1 MSDQQEVDQQLQLR
15 AVLGYQEQQVLREQQ
30 ALEEQ
35 QEIRQQALR
44 DQQMIRQQ
52 QLNRQ
57 QEMNRQQQ
65 INLQQQINRQQST
78 IIENQVKNQ
87 QIFMMPKEMMGMN
100 QSNIRNQEGLISVIR
115 EPPAKVSNLNYS
127 HTPFLHTSKT
137 RTDWMEISEAFLN
150 SLKRETGYVT

>member
-1 MSDQQEVDQQLQLR
+1 LSIQHQSQLYDQQKRTRDQQGMSDQQEVDQQLQLR

-57 QEMNRQQQ
+57 QEMNR
-65 INLQQQINRQQST
+65 QQQINRQQST

-137 RTDWMEISEAFLN
+137 RTD
-150 SLKRETGYVT
+150 